1 MINNYILLNKS
12 NKVKKY
18 CIILFNKNL
27 NTGKMF
33 IKINHK
39 KNRIKEYLLE
49 DLVKDVQCLYYM
61 L

>member
-12 NKVKKY
+12 NKVKQY

-27 NTGKMF
+27 NIGKMF
-33 IKINHK
+33 IKISRK